1 MVPPIHSRTHD
12 MSQGSQQKSRTAQE
26 WHVKGINRRVKTP
39 ANHTK
44 KEKKHR
50 KTKSGVTGKGKVK
63 HASDTLDATNVQA
76 TALAAPIPAGD
87 LQSTGSTLT
96 VTLPPT
102 ATPVFIDPSITQE
115 LTTELESSMRKT
127 TTIWI
132 TPSSVSGI
140 AAATHSSTTSIPSS
154 PSGHLPIFV
163 FALIA
168 VGATCFSLGALLVI
182 RNLCIRRTYSAR
194 LRPSAP
200 ILQESPLFGGKE
212 RFSGRLWADQSF
224 GNLLGTSSKK
234 ASYAGKGPGWRPLS
248 GGNASELTK
257 VNEKAYLSAVS
268 PFADP
273 SPKSANIPLSPAS
286 VYTQAAPTTPIG
298 LAVDYPLPPPPM
310 SAVTKPTQPLKVK
323 DKPLGRAN
331 SKNSVK
337 RRSAVET
344 MYGGIEIGSPNM
356 TETHVPTSTAYQTP
370 RPAPS
375 PAAAAGKPKPALKSA
390 GPSRERVQPPR
401 YEQDPTANTR
411 RQSYARH
418 AAKDEPFMHA
428 IPMTKSQERRDRDTK
443 ALTSALGLSS
453 PPPPSSCFSPVSLYP
468 DDSLSVAYGLG
479 GGGTRPPSEMPSPTG
494 THAALGD
501 LMLQD
506 FPSVATFASL
516 KNNDPFL
523 SESKSKKSLV
533 GQLRNGPPR
542 VPSPPPL
549 PSLAQMALE
558 NADPDYRSPT
568 YSLYGFYE
576 AQRKSKSSIG
586 GER

>member
-1 MVPPIHSRTHD
+1 M
-12 MSQGSQQKSRTAQE
+12 
-26 WHVKGINRRVKTP
+26 KGINQRVKTP

-140 AAATHSSTTSIPSS
+140 AAATHSSTTSMPSS

-257 VNEKAYLSAVS
+257 VNEKAYLSAAS

-323 DKPLGRAN
+323 DKSLGRAN

-479 GGGTRPPSEMPSPTG
+479 GGIGTRPPSEMPSPTG

-516 KNNDPFL
+516 KLNDPFS
-523 SESKSKKSLV
+523 SESNKSKKGLGV
-533 GQLRNGPPR
+533 QARNGPPR

-576 AQRKSKSSIG
+576 AQRKSKSSMG